1 MLYLYDTLLEQSET
15 DPERDIIGPFMVK
28 PCKETYPDYYRFIK
42 NPMDMETIKKR
53 IKSSSYKT
61 FKKFKSDVT
70 LMFENCKAYNDPT
83 SILHQDACELQKIF
97 NKVRNA
103 IIFSSAMSKARAS
116 RDLNQ
121 LFCFVKLG
129 CLSAFWFVCQN
140 FGLFSTHLKT

>member
-1 MLYLYDTLLEQSET
+1 MGMPESVVATPNVSLGASEEGIEDTPVTSPTNEIVNAGLTDKMLYLYDTLLEQSES

-53 IKSSSYKT
+53 IKSKSYTT

-83 SILHQDACELQKIF
+83 AILHQDACELQKIF

-103 IIFSSAMSKARAS
+103 IRF
-116 RDLNQ
+116 L
-121 LFCFVKLG
+121 V
-129 CLSAFWFVCQN
+129 
-140 FGLFSTHLKT
+140 

>member
-1 MLYLYDTLLEQSET
+1 MGMPESVVGTPNVSLVASEEGIEDTPVTSPINEITNAGLTDKMLYLYDTLLEQSET

-42 NPMDMETIKKR
+42 NPMDMETVKKR

-103 IIFSSAMSKARAS
+103 IRF
-116 RDLNQ
+116 L
-121 LFCFVKLG
+121 V
-129 CLSAFWFVCQN
+129 
-140 FGLFSTHLKT
+140 